1 MLSSMTVVSPLLLLT
16 SGSLLVLMVG
26 LWIPNNGF
34 LLGTSLATLLGTLMM
49 YASTAVVGGGQEA
62 FSGLIAYD
70 SFGKF
75 FAVFAVVA
83 TALALISSG
92 DSKQI
97 RKDRRPE
104 FYAIMLAMATGLVF
118 MGFANHLLMIYLA
131 IETVSI
137 LSFTLVGFNR
147 EKSASVEASM
157 KYVVY
162 GAMASAL
169 MVFGMSLVFGVTG
182 EMHLTGLRQF
192 FATTPVEQIP
202 MILWI
207 GTLLTFAGIG
217 YKISAAPMHMWTP
230 DVYEGAPTPV
240 SAFLSVAP
248 KAAGLALLIRFFVVG
263 FSLPLEGSIEAITS
277 GVASSIG
284 FHTIGPFDWP
294 KFIMISS
301 TFTMFMGN
309 LAALQQTSVKRILA
323 YSSIAHAGYMLMG
336 VAAQNELGIAAVLFY
351 TVLYCTMNLGAFW
364 IAGMVE
370 DAKGSD
376 SLTAFKGLGK
386 QKTLIAVFMA
396 VFLFSLVGLPP
407 LAGFLGKLYLFV
419 SILGREMYGFAVIAA
434 VNSAISLYYYAKIAK
449 AMFLEEAEQP
459 LPHNTESNNHSI
471 HSKPAAWL
479 LGLLALPNVALI
491 LYWEPLLETA
501 KAAVSIFTGV
511 K

>member
-1 MLSSMTVVSPLLLLT
+1 MQSMLVVSPLLLLT
-16 SGSLLVLMVG
+16 FGSLFVLMVG
-26 LWIPNNGF
+26 LWVQNNGF
-34 LLGTSLATLLGTLMM
+34 LLGASLVTLAGSFVM
-49 YASTAVVGGGQEA
+49 YLNLTVVNSQDA
-62 FSGLIAYD
+62 FSGLIAFD

-75 FAVFAVVA
+75 FGFFAIVA
-83 TALALISSG
+83 TALALIVSA

-104 FYAIMLAMATGLVF
+104 FYSIMLALTTGLIF
-118 MGFANHLLMIYLA
+118 MGIANHLLMIYLA

-147 EKSASVEASM
+147 EKTSSIEASM

-182 EMHLTGLRQF
+182 HMQLTGLREF
-192 FATTPVEQIP
+192 FATTPPDQIP

-207 GTLLTFAGIG
+207 GALLSFAGIG

-248 KAAGLALLIRFFVVG
+248 KAAGLALLVRFFVVG
-263 FSLPLEGSIEAITS
+263 FSLPIEGSVEAVV
-277 GVASSIG
+277 GGAASTLG
-284 FHTIGPFDWP
+284 FHTITPFDWP
-294 KFIMISS
+294 KFLMISS
-301 TFTMFMGN
+301 IFTMFMGN

-336 VAAQNELGIAAVLFY
+336 LAAQNQLGIAAILFY
-351 TVLYCTMNLGAFW
+351 AVLYCTMNLGAFW
-364 IAGMVE
+364 VAGMVE

-376 SLTAFKGLGK
+376 SLSAFRGLGK
-386 QKTLIAVFMA
+386 QKILIAIFMA
-396 VFLFSLVGLPP
+396 IFLFSLVGLPP
-407 LAGFLGKLYLFV
+407 FAGFLGKLYLF
-419 SILGREMYGFAVIAA
+419 SAILGREMYGFAVIAA
-434 VNSAISLYYYAKIAK
+434 LNSAISLYYYAKIAK
-449 AMFLEEAEQP
+449 AMFLEEAELPLGEQP
-459 LPHNTESNNHSI
+459 SLAI
-471 HSKPAAWL
+471 HSKPSAWIM
-479 LGLLALPNVALI
+479 GLLALPNVVLI
-491 LYWEPLLETA
+491 VYWEPVIELA
-501 KAAVSIFTGV
+501 KNAISLFTGS